1 MDPFGVGGAADEVAD
16 FGPEAGGGGGR
27 LLSVVVA
34 ARAEGQ
40 HALEGLLGPQEAALV
55 DGQGTGV
62 VQYDTSVLKPA
73 SKKHKK
79 KTKKQQNENVLCTL
93 YFPSFLCQ
101 NKSFSLVLPSRQV
114 STELQPCSEN
124 EGHF

>member
-1 MDPFGVGGAADEVAD
+1 MDPFGVCGAADEVAD

-27 LLSVVVA
+27 LLCVVVA

-62 VQYDTSVLKPA
+62 VQNDTSVLKPA
-73 SKKHKK
+73 SKKSTKK
-79 KTKKQQNENVLCTL
+79 KPL
-93 YFPSFLCQ
+93 
-101 NKSFSLVLPSRQV
+101 RQV
-114 STELQPCSEN
+114 SAELQPCSEN